1 MKVSRLYTLDLS
13 TVELLKRKKNK
24 SKIVNRAIRMY
35 LQEDDYFSLVDI
47 PTRNILAA
55 LTSRDDVPEHILLLI
70 TDNNGWIR

>member
-35 LQEDDYFSLVDI
+35 LQEDDYFSLEDI
-47 PTRNILAA
+47 PTRKILAA
-55 LTSRDDVPEHILLLI
+55 LTSRDDVPEHILL
-70 TDNNGWIR
+70 WIKSHLTK

>member
-35 LQEDDYFSLVDI
+35 LQENDYFSLVDI

-70 TDNNGWIR
+70 KSHLTK

>member
-70 TDNNGWIR
+70 KSHLTK